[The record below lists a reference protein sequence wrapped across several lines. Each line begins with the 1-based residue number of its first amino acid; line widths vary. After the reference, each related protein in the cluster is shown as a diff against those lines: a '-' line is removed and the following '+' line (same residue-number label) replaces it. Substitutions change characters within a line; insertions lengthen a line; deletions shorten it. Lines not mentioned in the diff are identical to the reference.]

1 MTFRTFGENGLLLY
15 GGAGK
20 KDEVGDTDFIVIS
33 IVNRFIEF
41 SFDLGGGAVVLRSMK
56 PITLG
61 MFLYYFY
68 LYGIRIF
75 FLIHS
80 CVILPTYL
88 YSNSSIIR
96 RVAPSSCEAISSR
109 WSLRARWN

>member
-15 GGAGK
+15 GGAGE

-33 IVNRFIEF
+33 IVNRFVEF

-68 LYGIRIF
+68 LDWMGIF
-75 FLIHS
+75 YFL
-80 CVILPTYL
+80 
-88 YSNSSIIR
+88 
-96 RVAPSSCEAISSR
+96 
-109 WSLRARWN
+109 